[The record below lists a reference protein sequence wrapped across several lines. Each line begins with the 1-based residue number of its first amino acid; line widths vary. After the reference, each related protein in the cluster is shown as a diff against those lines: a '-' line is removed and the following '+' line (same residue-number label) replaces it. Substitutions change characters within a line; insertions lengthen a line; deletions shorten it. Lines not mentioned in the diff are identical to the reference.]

1 MTHQDIK
8 NKIQELR
15 EKLNEHNY
23 NYYVLSNPII
33 DDYEYDLLYNE
44 LKNLEE
50 QNPDLITSDSPTR
63 RVGSDITN
71 SFETVAHSTPMLSL
85 ANTYNEGELIDF
97 DRRVKDGL
105 LENEIPE
112 YITELKIDGASVS
125 IKYINGLFSV
135 AATRGDGTQGE
146 DITNNIKTIK
156 SIPLKVKNRFNDLN
170 LTEFE
175 VRGEAFMELE
185 AFAKLN
191 KRREENGE
199 KLFAN
204 PRNSV
209 SGSLKLLDPKLV
221 SERPIDL
228 FLYYL
233 LSNTTK
239 LNSQYEN
246 LKLLEQLGFKV
257 NNNYK
262 LCKNIGEVI
271 EYCRYW
277 EEERYNLPYEID
289 GVVIKVNSINQQN
302 ILGSIAKSPRWAVAY
317 KFKAKQ
323 EKTILNNVV
332 WQVGRTGAVTPVA
345 DLEPV
350 FLAGSTISRATLH
363 NYDEIIRKD
372 LRVGDTVIIEK
383 GGDVI
388 PKIVEVVLSE
398 RKPNSEPIQMP
409 ELCPVCGEKLNRLEG
424 EAAIYCENSYCK
436 AQVVGRLIHFASR
449 GAMDIEGLGE
459 AIIEQFVELGYLKT
473 FTDIYDLVKIKDE
486 LIKIE
491 RFGEKSITNLLN
503 SINTSTK
510 QPFSKVLF
518 ALGIRYVGSGA
529 AKKLSKAF
537 TEIDKLILASE
548 EEILQVNEIGPSI
561 SNSIKMF
568 FSKPEN
574 LEMVTKLKNYGLN
587 FKVAE
592 EDITNNI
599 FAGKSFVLTG
609 TLTIKREEAA
619 ELIEK
624 YGGKVVSSVSK
635 NTNYVL
641 AGENAGSKLEKAN
654 KLGVQVLE
662 EEEFMQ
668 LINNR

>member
-1 MTHQDIK
+1 MMQQDIK

-15 EKLNEHNY
+15 NKINEHNY
-23 NYYVLSNPII
+23 KYYVLSLPVIT
-33 DDYEYDLLYNE
+33 DFEYDTLYNE
-44 LKNLEE
+44 LKELEL
-50 QNPDLITSDSPTR
+50 QNPELVTSDSPTQ

-71 SFETVAHSTPMLSL
+71 KFQSIIHSTPMLSL

-97 DRRVKDGL
+97 DRRVKEGL
-105 LENEIPE
+105 PENVNTEFVV
-112 YITELKIDGASVS
+112 ELKIDGASVS
-125 IKYINGLFSV
+125 LRYINGEFVV
-135 AATRGDGTQGE
+135 AATRGDGVSGE

-156 SIPLKVKNRFNDLN
+156 SIPLKVNQRLNDLD
-170 LTEFE
+170 LSSFE

-191 KRREENGE
+191 KKREENNE

-209 SGSLKLLDPKLV
+209 SGSLKLLDSKTV
-221 SERPIDL
+221 AGRPIDI
-228 FLYYL
+228 FVYYL
-233 LSNTTK
+233 LSNSAK
-239 LNSQYEN
+239 LQTQFEN
-246 LKLLEQLGFKV
+246 LKLLESLGFKV
-257 NNNYK
+257 NSNYK
-262 LCKNIGEVI
+262 LCKDIQEVI

-277 EEERYNLPYEID
+277 EEERYKLPYEID
-289 GVVIKVNSINQQN
+289 GVVIKVNSISHQN

-323 EKTILNNVV
+323 AKTTLINVV

-345 DLEPV
+345 DLGPV

-372 LRVGDTVIIEK
+372 LRVGDTVVIEK

-398 RKPNSEPIQMP
+398 RKLNFMPIQMP
-409 ELCPVCGEKLNRLEG
+409 EICPVCGKKLNRIEG
-424 EAAIYCENSYCK
+424 EAAIYCENVYCK

-459 AIIEQFVELGYLKT
+459 AIIDQFVEFGYLKT
-473 FTDIYDLVKIKDE
+473 FTDIYDLENKKDE
-486 LIKIE
+486 LVKIE

-503 SINTSTK
+503 SIKESTK
-510 QPFSKVLF
+510 QPYAKVLF

-537 TEIDKLILASE
+537 TDIDKLIDANE

-561 SNSIKMF
+561 SSSIKMF

-574 LEMVTKLKNYGLN
+574 LEMVKKLKGYGLN
-587 FKVAE
+587 FKID
-592 EDITNNI
+592 EDDLINNI

-635 NTNYVL
+635 NTNFVL

-654 KLGVQVLE
+654 KLGVKVLE

-668 LINNR
+668 LINKR

>member
-1 MTHQDIK
+1 MMQQDIR
-8 NKIQELR
+8 NKIQEL
-15 EKLNEHNY
+15 KDKINEHNY
-23 NYYVLSNPII
+23 KYYVLSLPVIT
-33 DDYEYDLLYNE
+33 DFEYDTLYNE
-44 LKNLEE
+44 LKELEL
-50 QNPDLITSDSPTR
+50 QNPELITPDSPTQ

-71 SFETVAHSTPMLSL
+71 KFQSVMHSTPMLSL
-85 ANTYNEGELIDF
+85 ANTYNEGELVDF
-97 DRRVKDGL
+97 DRRVKEGL
-105 LENEIPE
+105 PENVNPE
-112 YITELKIDGASVS
+112 FVVELKIDGASVS
-125 IKYINGLFSV
+125 LRYIKGEFVV
-135 AATRGDGTQGE
+135 AATRGDGVSGE

-156 SIPLKVKNRFNDLN
+156 SIPLKVNQRLNDLD
-170 LTEFE
+170 LSSFE

-191 KRREENGE
+191 KKREENNE

-209 SGSLKLLDPKLV
+209 SGSLKLLDPKTV
-221 SERPIDL
+221 AERPIDI
-228 FLYYL
+228 FTYYL
-233 LSNTTK
+233 LSNSAK
-239 LNSQYEN
+239 LQSQFEN
-246 LKLLEQLGFKV
+246 LKLLEYLGFKV

-262 LCKNIGEVI
+262 LCKNIQEVI
-271 EYCRYW
+271 DYCRFW
-277 EEERYNLPYEID
+277 EEERYKLPYEID
-289 GVVIKVNSINQQN
+289 GVVIKVNSMSQQN

-323 EKTILNNVV
+323 AKTTLTNVV

-345 DLEPV
+345 DLDPV

-398 RKPNSEPIQMP
+398 RKSDFIPIQMP
-409 ELCPVCGEKLNRLEG
+409 EICPVCSEKLNRIEG
-424 EAAIYCENSYCK
+424 EAAIYCENVYCK

-459 AIIEQFVELGYLKT
+459 AIIDQFVEFGYLKT
-473 FTDIYDLVKIKDE
+473 FTDIYELENKKEELV
-486 LIKIE
+486 KIE

-503 SINTSTK
+503 SIKASVK
-510 QPFSKVLF
+510 QPFAKVLF
-518 ALGIRYVGSGA
+518 ALGIRYVGAGA

-537 TEIDKLILASE
+537 TDIDKLIAASE

-561 SNSIKMF
+561 SASIKMF

-574 LEMVTKLKNYGLN
+574 LEMVKKLKGYGLN
-587 FKVAE
+587 FKIDE
-592 EDITNNI
+592 NDLINNI

-609 TLTIKREEAA
+609 SLSIKREEAA

-635 NTNYVL
+635 NTNFVL

-654 KLGVQVLE
+654 KLGVIVLQ

-668 LINNR
+668 LINKR